1 MIEALKEVFNFI
13 IETYTLIIDII
24 KENQISDYETAI
36 TMIKSG
42 EISGIII
49 GILAIIQIIIDK
61 IT

>member
-13 IETYTLIIDII
+13 IETFTLIIDII

-36 TMIKSG
+36 TIIKSG
-42 EISGIII
+42 EISGII

>member
-1 MIEALKEVFNFI
+1 MIDSLIAILNFLFELLNQFIEI
-13 IETYTLIIDII
+13 INEY
-24 KENQISDYETAI
+24 KISDFETAI

-49 GILAIIQIIIDK
+49 GIIAIIQIIIDK